1 MASAGGICPKYHLM
15 SQATASSPP
24 ATQITPS
31 CMAGIDEGVE
41 LISKPSTRDELA
53 RKLRKMLGRQPA
65 QAHEQVIS
73 EWRRPE
79 TPAADGCS
87 L

>member
-1 MASAGGICPKYHLM
+1 
-15 SQATASSPP
+15 
-24 ATQITPS
+24 
-31 CMAGIDEGVE
+31 MAGIDEGVE